1 MLGYTLN
8 LLWRIYVRFPGHNM
22 ASPVKFTERTASAI
36 LVSSNPTNLVL
47 AGAFQL
53 TFTTYTANMIVPVLV
68 TGIALFPFLLYL
80 IFPSEGVP
88 RYDSSVFLYSSWAID
103 LIPLKIEIREL
114 DQEQPDVEAAAGVTD
129 SQVANESA
137 LEIEEPELDKEAIEA
152 REREA
157 LPLEDL
163 IDPFLDKSGAI
174 FGGVIITIT
183 LATILATNAAH
194 AGAQVYQI
202 T

>member
-1 MLGYTLN
+1 M
-8 LLWRIYVRFPGHNM
+8 
-22 ASPVKFTERTASAI
+22 
-36 LVSSNPTNLVL
+36 
-47 AGAFQL
+47 
-53 TFTTYTANMIVPVLV
+53 
-68 TGIALFPFLLYL
+68 
-80 IFPSEGVP
+80 
-88 RYDSSVFLYSSWAID
+88 
-103 LIPLKIEIREL
+103 
-114 DQEQPDVEAAAGVTD
+114 TD
-129 SQVANESA
+129 SPAAMDSA
-137 LEIEEPELDKEAIEA
+137 LETDEPQLDKEAKEA

-163 IDPFLDKSGAI
+163 LNPFLDKSGAI

>member
-1 MLGYTLN
+1 M
-8 LLWRIYVRFPGHNM
+8 
-22 ASPVKFTERTASAI
+22 
-36 LVSSNPTNLVL
+36 
-47 AGAFQL
+47 
-53 TFTTYTANMIVPVLV
+53 
-68 TGIALFPFLLYL
+68 
-80 IFPSEGVP
+80 
-88 RYDSSVFLYSSWAID
+88 
-103 LIPLKIEIREL
+103 
-114 DQEQPDVEAAAGVTD
+114 
-129 SQVANESA
+129 ANESA